1 MPAPA
6 WLGGALSAGGSIL
19 GGLFG
24 ASGQRDANQANARE
38 AAKNRA
44 FQERMSNTA
53 YQRSALDLERA
64 GLNRILAL
72 GSPASTPGGAQARF
86 ENDQAQLG
94 GSVSQAAVTAAQ
106 VGLIKAQTAK
116 ARAEAAAIAPKAAIG
131 GTVGEVLVTAKERG
145 TSLLKDIPKGSQKVI
160 DKVISN
166 RPGSAKETKTLKERV
181 NRYNRVAEEL
191 GIRLSTLTNALAQMD
206 LPSDWTDEQK
216 LDWAIRN
223 PDQVKQYLKR
233 KSNR

>member
-1 MPAPA
+1 MP
-6 WLGGALSAGGSIL
+6 LGALIGAGAQVV
-19 GGLFG
+19 GGLLG
-24 ASGQRDANQANARE
+24 AKGQRDANQANARE

-64 GLNRILAL
+64 GLNRILAI
-72 GSPASTPGGAQARF
+72 GSPSSTPGGAQARF
-86 ENDQAQLG
+86 ENDQKQLG
-94 GSVSQAAVTAAQ
+94 ESVSQAAVTAAQ
-106 VGLIKAQTAK
+106 IGLIKAQAAK

-131 GTVGEVLVTAKERG
+131 ETVGEVLVTAKERSG
-145 TSLLKDIPKGSQKVI
+145 TLGDNIAKGSQKVI

-181 NRYNRVAEEL
+181 NRYNRVADEL
-191 GIRLSTLTNALAQMD
+191 GINLGTLTNALAQMD
-206 LPSDWTDEQK
+206 LPSDWTDDQK
-216 LDWAIRN
+216 LDWAIKN
-223 PDQVKQYLKR
+223 ADQVKQYLKR